1 MGKSSK
7 VHADNVSIKSFKNEA
22 DNVSLKSFK
31 NDSDNVSIKSFKNEA
46 DNVSIKSFQ
55 NDADNISIKSFKDN
69 SDNVSI
75 KSFTNE
81 PDNVSVKSLRM
92 KDDDNVSIKSYSVEG
107 DYVLSLHQRVVV
119 KSLDAE
125 PIAPTPAPR
134 EIRNQV
140 ETVAVETEE
149 TEQDDDTSS
158 IVDSDPEP
166 LSYEDARA
174 TKDFESI
181 VRENVSKNKTDK
193 EKSNVEI
200 LEDIAREEGEDRPN
214 VAQLLAWAKG
224 TKKPKTET
232 FVIRKKNREEL
243 LRKSVDT
250 GTFEVVIQDRVTKQN
265 GVTTIDTGTKK
276 FPVAKKKSPFE
287 VRKTS
292 EIQPETVVTREW
304 LQKAVNEFEND
315 SFANVIKMDFT
326 LVTKGTYQA
335 TIEADVSGSLKQYSW
350 VIKDAPTSDV
360 SFDKDTFVIADL
372 GRKMGRFVDGMRLKA
387 PIVEPFQRVIYADK
401 QYAIFPDIS
410 AYKQCNQRTLDETH
424 LKAGVRALAKLHAI
438 SFAYFNRS
446 SDSVK
451 EFSEVLKVLVDRHYQ
466 PAATPED
473 KNEAKKILER
483 QFENIVSTIA
493 GSKAATQVDQVKT
506 LKHML
511 YNIYK
516 EGRQSSSVFSVLC
529 HGCPTVDNMVF
540 PYNKDNIPVD
550 AKLVNFSDARIASSM
565 TDFHTFIN
573 TAGGNTRDDFLLRF
587 VYYETLVTTLKSLG
601 LKNDIITY
609 DDLKMEFAKKNLY
622 AYIE

>member
-276 FPVAKKKSPFE
+276 FQVAKKKSPFE

-315 SFANVIKMDFT
+315 SFANVVKMDFT

-360 SFDKDTFVIADL
+360 S
-372 GRKMGRFVDGMRLKA
+372 
-387 PIVEPFQRVIYADK
+387 
-401 QYAIFPDIS
+401 
-410 AYKQCNQRTLDETH
+410 
-424 LKAGVRALAKLHAI
+424 
-438 SFAYFNRS
+438 
-446 SDSVK
+446 
-451 EFSEVLKVLVDRHYQ
+451 
-466 PAATPED
+466 
-473 KNEAKKILER
+473 
-483 QFENIVSTIA
+483 
-493 GSKAATQVDQVKT
+493 
-506 LKHML
+506 
-511 YNIYK
+511 
-516 EGRQSSSVFSVLC
+516 
-529 HGCPTVDNMVF
+529 
-540 PYNKDNIPVD
+540 
-550 AKLVNFSDARIASSM
+550 
-565 TDFHTFIN
+565 
-573 TAGGNTRDDFLLRF
+573 
-587 VYYETLVTTLKSLG
+587 
-601 LKNDIITY
+601 
-609 DDLKMEFAKKNLY
+609 
-622 AYIE
+622 